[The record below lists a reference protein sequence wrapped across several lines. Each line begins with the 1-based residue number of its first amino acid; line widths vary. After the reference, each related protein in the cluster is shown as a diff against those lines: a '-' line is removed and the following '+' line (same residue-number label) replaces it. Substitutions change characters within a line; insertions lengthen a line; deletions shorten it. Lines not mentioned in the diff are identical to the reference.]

1 MKMTKM
7 KMMSREIT
15 YSKVDTPGTTSG
27 ICTPLRMGS
36 PSWFPQSP
44 GTVGYGPHP
53 WRQFCKF
60 YSRVATTGTTRTAL
74 PQEGPLPEPLLPSRP
89 SLPPRFYPQPVCYLL
104 NIVSLGQLQ
113 GIRARKRI
121 INGEKNRRGSYSY

>member
-1 MKMTKM
+1 MYFTVFLNEDDEDEDDVQ
-7 KMMSREIT
+7 RN
-15 YSKVDTPGTTSG
+15 YLFQGGYPRYHL

-53 WRQFCKF
+53 WRQVWKF

-74 PQEGPLPEPLLPSRP
+74 PQESPLPEPLLPSRP
-89 SLPPRFYPQPVCYLL
+89 SLPPRFYTQPVCYLL
-104 NIVSLGQLQ
+104 NVVSLGQL
-113 GIRARKRI
+113 
-121 INGEKNRRGSYSY
+121 